1 MARLR
6 AEGWILVAAVVVAS
20 ALVLL
25 SNARVPGPPREMAL
39 PTASELVEMERY
51 LDPVDAAV
59 GTQVGIPPRVE
70 IDGSP
75 FGRVVVPVGMDGP
88 AGPPG
93 EPAPR
98 WVVSAIM
105 IAGERR
111 VAIVND
117 ELVRPGERLPDGAR
131 AVEIGQNYIVLETP
145 EGERRRLELQR

>member
-1 MARLR
+1 MMRLR
-6 AEGWILVAAVVVAS
+6 AEGWILLGAVGVATGL
-20 ALVLL
+20 ALV
-25 SNARVPGPPREMAL
+25 SNARVPGPPRQMAL

-75 FGRVVVPVGMDGP
+75 FGRVMVETAVDRPTGPV
-88 AGPPG
+88 G

-98 WVVSAIM
+98 WVLSAVM
-105 IAGERR
+105 IAGDRR

-117 ELVRPGERLPDGAR
+117 ELARPGERLSDGAR
-131 AVEIGQNYIVLETP
+131 VAEVGQNYIVLITP
-145 EGERRRLELQR
+145 TGERRRLELQR